1 MAGKDVATGEREI
14 VTDADGEREWVG
26 LGEIVGEVEGDRV
39 IEEDGV
45 GDRLMDAVGDEQG
58 EGENVAGLEVGIGEA
73 EAQGD
78 EVKVK
83 GGVEATGE
91 IVAAMVREI
100 CKEADIFGV
109 REKDVEGLG
118 LELGLGQ
125 ADGSTDMPVPQAA
138 GHVQGIGVSVL
149 NGQ

>member
-58 EGENVAGLEVGIGEA
+58 
-73 EAQGD
+73 D
-78 EVKVK
+78 
-83 GGVEATGE
+83 
-91 IVAAMVREI
+91 
-100 CKEADIFGV
+100 ADIFGV
-109 REKDVEGLG
+109 TEKDVEGLG

-125 ADGSTDMPVPQAA
+125 ADGSTDMPVAPQAA
-138 GHVQGIGVSVL
+138 GHVQSIGVSVL